1 MYSTLASFPHVCD
14 DLMGR
19 VDGIVNGGDCEVGV
33 ESTVITVVTE
43 IPRVLRPGGISV
55 EQLRRVLGRVDV
67 DRAVLEK
74 PAENAKVAS
83 PGMKYKHYAPKADVY
98 MVDASAED
106 YAAFLHTH
114 SEAAA
119 LCFNEDV
126 PYLKNRCVPY
136 GSAADSLSQ
145 AHGLF
150 TSLHHLDEIGAK
162 TVYARM
168 PRKSGVGLAVYNR
181 LIRACAFRIVTP
193 NEQLVIGLTGQ
204 TGAGKSTVAKQLKAR
219 GCVIIDCDAVTHD
232 PSLYAGTCL
241 TELQNAFGR
250 DIIKEAG
257 TFDRRRLARLAFATR
272 RGQTTL
278 NGITHPVIFAR
289 AQKGDCRYKAARVI
303 VLDAPTLFEA
313 GADRLCRRVVFVLA
327 DGTVRSGR
335 IFSRDGFRA
344 GGGDRMHAQQADGFY
359 IDRSDYTLDNT
370 VAVSADDM
378 DNMLAALGCGRPVNG
393 LLRRNLKKS
402 KSAGGLPILIAGLQ
416 LPWLVVFALQAA
428 ASGCA
433 DAQLTRART
442 GSIVTTRRRSTT
454 GRKASSMPSSRRKAD
469 FDPEAESPVGALG
482 LMQMMPETFD
492 WMQTHIGGEYDA
504 SALLDPEIS
513 IKYGCALLRVLLN
526 EYDNLATAV
535 CAYNAGM
542 GNVTSWLSDP
552 AYSEDGV
559 TLKEIP
565 FEETRLYVQK
575 VLQYKE
581 TYEKLYGGIE
591 NG

>member
-1 MYSTLASFPHVCD
+1 MKMDTRLLDEKNEQDIKEAGKILRRGGLVAIPTETVYGLAGNALDPTVSAQIYKVKGRPSDNPLIVHIADIKELPALVEEIPEAAKKLADAFWPGPLTIIMKKSPLVPMQTTGGLDTVAIRMPSDPTARAIINAAGVPLAAPSANLSGLPSPTSFPHVCD

-250 DIIKEAG
+250 AIIKEDG
-257 TFDRRRLARLAFATR
+257 TLDRRRLANLAFASEE
-272 RGQTTL
+272 GKAKL
-278 NGITHPVIFAR
+278 NAITHPVILAR
-289 AQKGDCRYKAARVI
+289 LKKEIAAYKDAKVI

-313 GADRLCRRVVFVLA
+313 GADRLCRRVVSVLA
-327 DGTVRSGR
+327 DETVRLGR
-335 IFSRDGFRA
+335 ICRRDGLTEQEA
-344 GGGDRMHAQQADGFY
+344 LTRMHAQQSDDFY

-378 DNMLAALGCGRPVNG
+378 DNMLAVLGCAHPG
-393 LLRRNLKKS
+393 
-402 KSAGGLPILIAGLQ
+402 
-416 LPWLVVFALQAA
+416 
-428 ASGCA
+428 
-433 DAQLTRART
+433 
-442 GSIVTTRRRSTT
+442 
-454 GRKASSMPSSRRKAD
+454 
-469 FDPEAESPVGALG
+469 ES
-482 LMQMMPETFD
+482 D
-492 WMQTHIGGEYDA
+492 
-504 SALLDPEIS
+504 
-513 IKYGCALLRVLLN
+513 
-526 EYDNLATAV
+526 
-535 CAYNAGM
+535 
-542 GNVTSWLSDP
+542 
-552 AYSEDGV
+552 
-559 TLKEIP
+559 
-565 FEETRLYVQK
+565 
-575 VLQYKE
+575 
-581 TYEKLYGGIE
+581 
-591 NG
+591 

>member
-1 MYSTLASFPHVCD
+1 METKQLGTTEQDLALAGELLRQGQLVAFPTETVYGLGADALNETAVAQIYAAKGRPSDNPLIVHVAEKTD
-14 DLMGR
+14 IAPLVREIPEKAKKLFDRFFPGPLTVILPKSDKIGKVVSGGLDTVAVRMPENPVAHRLLQLAGVPVAAPSANTSGLPSPTR
-19 VDGIVNGGDCEVGV
+19 AKYVQEDMNGKIAAIVDGGDCAYGV
-33 ESTVITVVTE
+33 ESTVITLAT
-43 IPRVLRPGGISV
+43 PTPTLLRPGAVTKEMLEAEIGPIAV
-55 EQLRRVLGRVDV
+55 AP
-67 DRAVLEK
+67 AVLEK
-74 PAENAKVAS
+74 MADGETAAS

-250 DIIKEAG
+250 AIIKEDG
-257 TFDRRRLARLAFATR
+257 TLDRRRLANLAFASEE
-272 RGQTTL
+272 GKAKL
-278 NGITHPVIFAR
+278 NAITHPVILAR
-289 AQKGDCRYKAARVI
+289 LKKEIAAYKDAKVI

-313 GADRLCRRVVFVLA
+313 GADRLCRRVVSVLA
-327 DGTVRSGR
+327 DETVRLGR
-335 IFSRDGFRA
+335 ICRRDGLTEQEA
-344 GGGDRMHAQQADGFY
+344 LTRMHAQQSDDFY

-378 DNMLAALGCGRPVNG
+378 DNMLAVLGCAHPG
-393 LLRRNLKKS
+393 
-402 KSAGGLPILIAGLQ
+402 
-416 LPWLVVFALQAA
+416 
-428 ASGCA
+428 
-433 DAQLTRART
+433 
-442 GSIVTTRRRSTT
+442 
-454 GRKASSMPSSRRKAD
+454 
-469 FDPEAESPVGALG
+469 ES
-482 LMQMMPETFD
+482 D
-492 WMQTHIGGEYDA
+492 
-504 SALLDPEIS
+504 
-513 IKYGCALLRVLLN
+513 
-526 EYDNLATAV
+526 
-535 CAYNAGM
+535 
-542 GNVTSWLSDP
+542 
-552 AYSEDGV
+552 
-559 TLKEIP
+559 
-565 FEETRLYVQK
+565 
-575 VLQYKE
+575 
-581 TYEKLYGGIE
+581 
-591 NG
+591 

>member
-1 MYSTLASFPHVCD
+1 MKPEPFAPWQCPLCGEPLTGDTALKCGRNHSFDRAKEGYWHLLPVQSMRTKAPGDSKEMVAARRAFLNAGYYGIFGRALGELCLAYGVPTGADAPLHLLDAGCGEGWYDRCIAQAFAQAGRSVQLAGFDIAKPAVRLAAKALPAAKYAVASSFAQPVRTGWA
-14 DLMGR
+14 DLLLNCFSPFAQEEFR
-19 VDGIVNGGDCEVGV
+19 
-33 ESTVITVVTE
+33 
-43 IPRVLRPGGISV
+43 RVLRPGGISV

-250 DIIKEAG
+250 AIIKEDG
-257 TFDRRRLARLAFATR
+257 TLDRRRLANLAFASEE
-272 RGQTTL
+272 GKAKL
-278 NGITHPVIFAR
+278 NAITHPVILAR
-289 AQKGDCRYKAARVI
+289 LKKEIAAYKDAKVI

-313 GADRLCRRVVFVLA
+313 GADRLCRRVVSVLA
-327 DGTVRSGR
+327 DETVRLGR
-335 IFSRDGFRA
+335 ICRRDGLTEQEA
-344 GGGDRMHAQQADGFY
+344 LTRMHAQQSDDFY

-378 DNMLAALGCGRPVNG
+378 DNMLAVLGCAHPG
-393 LLRRNLKKS
+393 
-402 KSAGGLPILIAGLQ
+402 
-416 LPWLVVFALQAA
+416 
-428 ASGCA
+428 
-433 DAQLTRART
+433 
-442 GSIVTTRRRSTT
+442 
-454 GRKASSMPSSRRKAD
+454 
-469 FDPEAESPVGALG
+469 ES
-482 LMQMMPETFD
+482 D
-492 WMQTHIGGEYDA
+492 
-504 SALLDPEIS
+504 
-513 IKYGCALLRVLLN
+513 
-526 EYDNLATAV
+526 
-535 CAYNAGM
+535 
-542 GNVTSWLSDP
+542 
-552 AYSEDGV
+552 
-559 TLKEIP
+559 
-565 FEETRLYVQK
+565 
-575 VLQYKE
+575 
-581 TYEKLYGGIE
+581 
-591 NG
+591 